1 MEERHEKEIARIKEE
16 LQREV
21 TLVLIICLL
30 FQFLYYI
37 SKFHPIFLKNSSY
50 A

>member
-21 TLVLIICLL
+21 TLVLIIYY
-30 FQFLYYI
+30 FNFYIIPPNSNQF
-37 SKFHPIFLKNSSY
+37 F
-50 A
+50 